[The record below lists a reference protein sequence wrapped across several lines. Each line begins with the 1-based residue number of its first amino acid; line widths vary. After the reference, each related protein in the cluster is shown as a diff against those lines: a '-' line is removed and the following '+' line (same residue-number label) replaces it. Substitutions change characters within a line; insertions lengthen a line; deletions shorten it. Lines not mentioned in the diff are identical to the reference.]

1 MRKAPS
7 RLWQRLPRACP
18 VRCQLTAVRVR
29 LGVFRACTKLP
40 SASHQSWFSPEK
52 TNFDATLVRVW
63 IDARFCAY
71 YASGSRE
78 SRAMLHVGLT
88 CCVRLGLI
96 GSLRLSVPPGWGST
110 PFPHFRREYASS
122 TFRRRIITSPSL
134 RRLCACTVLL
144 GAQPFNPLL
153 GITFY

>member
-1 MRKAPS
+1 MREALW
-7 RLWQRLPRACP
+7 RLWQRLPRA
-18 VRCQLTAVRVR
+18 RSARWQRADVRVR
-29 LGVFRACTKLP
+29 LWVSRACTKWP
-40 SASHQSWFSPEK
+40 SASHQCWFSPDK

-63 IDARFCAY
+63 SDARCCAY
-71 YASGSRE
+71 SASGSRE
-78 SRAMLHVGLT
+78 SRAMLHEGRACRLH
-88 CCVRLGLI
+88 LGLI

-122 TFRRRIITSPSL
+122 TFRRRIITPPSL

-144 GAQPFNPLL
+144 GSQPFNPLL